1 MKVIMINIKVFAL
14 FLASIFFQS
23 SSHAVT
29 LLPLNLWAKDKS
41 FSTLSVQDTVTVTL
55 RCSIAYDIN
64 RLVLEEFSNLKA
76 DGLRKKIYTYRWVNS
91 RFAVLLVKDKNK
103 LIQDNF
109 MQSMRTE
116 RSDIYEAYF
125 LAMKNNEPVPHSL
138 STELLATDVG
148 FCNSFDKVVFDAY
161 AQMKNAK

>member
-1 MKVIMINIKVFAL
+1 M
-14 FLASIFFQS
+14 
-23 SSHAVT
+23 
-29 LLPLNLWAKDKS
+29 
-41 FSTLSVQDTVTVTL
+41 
-55 RCSIAYDIN
+55 
-64 RLVLEEFSNLKA
+64 EEFSNLKA

-109 MQSMRTE
+109 MQSMLAESR
-116 RSDIYEAYF
+116 DIYEAYF